1 MEVMDDIFLFFVL
14 GNVAT
19 QMIGD
24 DRPYFIG
31 SRDDVQFNQVMGVD
45 AQIDL

>member
-1 MEVMDDIFLFFVL
+1 MEVMNDLFFFIVL
-14 GNVAT
+14 GHVAT
-19 QMIGD
+19 KMIGD

-31 SRDDVQFNQVMGVD
+31 SGDDIQFNQVIGNG